1 LTRRKPYVLFSFMS
15 EDHSHR
21 SQTAAN
27 AADQQAQDAQ
37 YLRRVLLELIG
48 MGTDIARQ
56 VHRQS

>member
-1 LTRRKPYVLFSFMS
+1 MS

>member
-1 LTRRKPYVLFSFMS
+1 MS

-21 SQTAAN
+21 SQTAEPAN
-27 AADQQAQDAQ
+27 AADQQALDAQ

-48 MGTDIARQ
+48 VGTDIARQ